1 MSQSLY
7 QKLQACKSEED
18 VKDEYI
24 KALGLKGVSRNL
36 IDIQT
41 KEIWFEAKDGTK
53 ESIYA
58 MFTQLLHYVQDAL
71 NKGEYV
77 PPFLCVIDCA
87 KAAIM
92 KTKDVLPFLA
102 QKTIQW
108 GKSASNYTQE
118 ALDAVSGFIGT
129 HFVSFRIE
137 THEEEFIQTVK
148 SAIKTGEIIRTQI
161 TPGNLKTVFDK
172 WVMMIGREIKDVSEE
187 KYNLLFFADIMS
199 DGTVSTH
206 TNLPA
211 ELIHRNGNPS
221 FLMDGKLYELGNQEG
236 YRRFWAI
243 YDRPPK
249 EEYRNYLLE
258 RRDSLIPL
266 DERQFHGAY
275 YTPLDVVD
283 KAYEY
288 LMATLGENWQRDYIV
303 WDMCCGVGN
312 LETKHTYPRNVYMST
327 LDQSDV
333 DVMLATKTCVR
344 AERFQYDYLND
355 DIAEDGT
362 IDYSLTNKLPDSLR
376 KAIQDAQS
384 GKAGAKKILVLIN
397 PPYGEATSSDN
408 AQRGANTNASK
419 TGIAKTK
426 FALMGMAEY
435 GKASNELFL
444 QFVARI
450 AKEIPTATLAMFS
463 KLKYINS
470 QTSDD
475 FRSVWN
481 AEFLNGF
488 VICSRKFDGL
498 RGEFPIGF
506 QIWKTDNRVNA
517 KKTPIEEIQFDVL
530 NNNVEPVGSKTFYN
544 LPTSSYLTNWIPRTK
559 TNKQE
564 CLPLKNA
571 ITPATATK
579 DLRGNRWSDG
589 AIGFFWCNS
598 NDMQQAASRTA
609 LFSSGFNGGHG
620 FYVTEK
626 NLWQVAVVFTVRK
639 IMAHTWLNDRDQF
652 LKPTGELTEEFQ
664 NDCLVWMLF
673 NGSNLSASANG
684 LEWNGRTWNIVNHF
698 IPFTEDEV
706 GSPSRFESD
715 FMVQYIENKVFS
727 PEARKVLDCGCEL
740 WKAYFSMEDEY
751 QIRERYKLNRPDIG
765 WYQVRNALS
774 DRNGTGNYKKV
785 SFAEFE
791 EAYKELTN
799 KLRPEVFAKGFLRS

>member
-1 MSQSLY
+1 MPQTLY
-7 QKLQACKSEED
+7 QKLQACRSEED

-24 KALGLKGVSRNL
+24 RALGLKGVSRNL

-41 KEIWFEAKDGTK
+41 KEIWFEAKDGSK

-58 MFTQLLHYVQDAL
+58 MYTQLLHYVQDAL

-92 KTKDVLPFLA
+92 KTEDVLPFLA
-102 QKTIQW
+102 QKTIKW

-137 THEEEFIQTVK
+137 THEEEFVQTVK
-148 SAIKTGEIIRTQI
+148 NAIKTGEIIRTQI

-172 WVMMIGREIKDVSEE
+172 WVLMIGREIKDVSEE

-221 FLMDGKLYELGNQEG
+221 FLLDGKLYELGNQEG

-266 DERQFHGAY
+266 DERQFKGAY

-288 LMATLGENWQRDYIV
+288 LTATLGENWQRDYIV

-312 LETKHTYPRNVYMST
+312 LETKHSYPRNVYMST

-355 DIAEDGT
+355 DIAADGT
-362 IDYSLTNKLPDSLR
+362 IDYSLSNKLPDSLR
-376 KAIQDAQS
+376 KAILDARS
-384 GKAGAKKILVLIN
+384 GKPGAKKILVLIN
-397 PPYGEATSSDN
+397 PPYGEAT
-408 AQRGANTNASK
+408 NASNAAHAETAKNK
-419 TGIAKTK
+419 TDIKRTK
-426 FALMGMAEY
+426 MAEVGMPEY
-435 GKASNELFL
+435 GRSSNELFV

-450 AKEIPTATLAMFS
+450 AHEIPTATLAMFS
-463 KLKYINS
+463 KLKYINAQAS
-470 QTSDD
+470 ED
-475 FRSVWN
+475 FRNAWN
-481 AEFLNGF
+481 ARYLNGF
-488 VICSRKFDGL
+488 VIHNKAFDGL
-498 RGEFPIGF
+498 SGDFPIGF
-506 QIWKTDNRVNA
+506 LIWKTDNRPNSHQVPVTEVCCDA
-517 KKTPIEEIQFDVL
+517 FDKKVQ
-530 NNNVEPVGSKTFYN
+530 PVGSKTFYN
-544 LPTSSYLTNWIPRTK
+544 LPTETYLSKWIKRPKPNKEECVPLTNA
-559 TNKQE
+559 
-564 CLPLKNA
+564 L
-571 ITPATATK
+571 TPPQGARR
-579 DLRGNRWSDG
+579 DQRGTRWSDG
-589 AIGFFWCNS
+589 AIGYMCTGG
-598 NDMQQAASRTA
+598 NDFQNTKYIC
-609 LFSSGFNGGHG
+609 LLSSGYSRGHG
-620 FYVTEK
+620 LFVNKE
-626 NLWQVAVVFTVRK
+626 NLSLCAVYFTMTK
-639 IMAHTWLNDRDQF
+639 ILQPIWLNDRDQF
-652 LKPTGELTEEFQ
+652 LQPTGELTEEFQ

-684 LEWNGRTWNIVNHF
+684 LEWNGRTWDIVNHF
-698 IPFTEDEV
+698 IPYTEEEV
-706 GSPSRFESD
+706 GAPSRFESD
-715 FMVQYIENKVFS
+715 FMVQFIENKEFS
-727 PEARKVLDCGCEL
+727 DEAQRVLDCGREL

-751 QIRERYKLNRPDIG
+751 QIRERYKLNRPDVG

-774 DRNGTGNYKKV
+774 DRNDTGSYRKV
-785 SFAEFE
+785 DFAGFE
-791 EAYKELTN
+791 QAYKDLTD
-799 KLRPEVFAKGFLRS
+799 KLRPEVFGKGFLKK